1 MMQLPHRLFSLN
13 IAVLN
18 STLNRPYIKGL
29 IAELPYPVHNMISYS
44 HPGVI
49 SSNNAVTGIQ
59 IKKGSQQMIN
69 TPTTIPRVLA
79 APDSRS

>member
-1 MMQLPHRLFSLN
+1 MNKFPQRLFSLN

-18 STLNRPYIKGL
+18 SALNKPYIKGL
-29 IAELPYPVHNMISYS
+29 IAELPYPVHNMISYN